1 MTTSGYFITITTPK
15 GTKEKRFVK
24 RLGEALVILTVTK
37 WTEAV
42 IVPLGE
48 KQEPEVERGSATR
61 PVVCVET
68 GERFNSI
75 RECSDH
81 FGIPYKA
88 IWNSMEFGKPRRGLH
103 FADANK
109 VKKDGGDS

>member
-1 MTTSGYFITITTPK
+1 MKPSGYFITITTPK
-15 GTKEKRFVK
+15 GSKEKRFVK

-37 WTEAV
+37 WTEV
-42 IVPLGE
+42 LIVPLGE
-48 KQEPEVERGSATR
+48 KREQEEEHGNATR

-88 IWNSMEFGKPRRGLH
+88 IWNSIVFGKPRNGLH
-103 FADANK
+103 FKDANS
-109 VKKDGGDS
+109 VKKDD

>member
-15 GTKEKRFVK
+15 GSKEKRFVK
-24 RLGEALVILTVTK
+24 RLGEALVILTVTE
-37 WTEAV
+37 WTEV
-42 IVPLGE
+42 LIVPMGE
-48 KQEPEVERGSATR
+48 KREQQEEEHGRATR

-75 RECSDH
+75 RECSNH

-88 IWNSMEFGKPRRGLH
+88 IWNSMVFGKPRKGLH
-103 FADANK
+103 FKDANK
-109 VKKDGGDS
+109 VKKDG